1 MWKEKVKNINNI
13 KLEQH
18 ARHSVNTTDSK
29 QTAHKAGYVSGFL
42 VNTYPNLIC

>member
-1 MWKEKVKNINNI
+1 MWKEKVKNTDNI

-18 ARHSVNTTDSK
+18 MLTT
-29 QTAHKAGYVSGFL
+29 QWTQPAHKAGYVSGFL